1 MATPPLRH
9 TWSDPAAY
17 ETFMG
22 RWSELLAPKFFS
34 FTGISPG
41 DRVLDVGCGTGV
53 LSKALADRG
62 LHVIG
67 IDASEDYLEG
77 ARRHRS
83 HPNVTFESGDMRRM
97 RFADNSFDAA
107 VSTLALD
114 VVPEIEQVVGEMRRV
129 TRPGGIVAS
138 AVHQFL
144 GGVTANDLVINTAAT
159 LDAGIRE
166 MRSARGGRQL
176 FWPNAQAE
184 LWRTMGFVDVVETP
198 IVIDCEYP
206 SFADYWA
213 TFTGGQGIV
222 STYLMAMSEELRE
235 ELKEHVRAGYLL
247 GLPDGPRSFPMM
259 FRAVRGVCPSAS
271 HTAAQR

>member
-1 MATPPLRH
+1 MAATPLRH

-22 RWSELLAPKFFS
+22 RWSQLLAPKFFS

-62 LHVIG
+62 LQVIG
-67 IDASEDYLEG
+67 IDASEGYLEG
-77 ARRHRS
+77 ARKHRS
-83 HPNVTFESGDMRRM
+83 HFNLTFENGDMRRM

-114 VVPEIEQVVGEMRRV
+114 VVPETEQVVGEMRRV

-144 GGVTANDLVINTAAT
+144 GGLTAFDLVLNTAAT
-159 LDAGIRE
+159 LDPGIRE
-166 MRSARGGRQL
+166 VRSARNGRQQ

-184 LWRTMGFVDVVETP
+184 VWRRIGLTDVVETP

-206 SFADYWA
+206 SFDDYWA

-222 STYLMAMSEELRE
+222 STYLMALSEGLRE
-235 ELKEHVRAGYLL
+235 EVKEHVRAGYLL

-259 FRAVRGVCPSAS
+259 FRAVRGVCPNAS
-271 HTAAQR
+271 